1 MKMPHLPSSKN
12 PEVQEERE
20 HLEEAIGKAASTMDA
35 MNDLK
40 MQDPL
45 KEFVK
50 KMTLIM
56 ASNWVFLY
64 AVTFGYYGW
73 DVGEPISYL
82 TGVGVDLLAL
92 LRVFEL

>member
-1 MKMPHLPSSKN
+1 
-12 PEVQEERE
+12 
-20 HLEEAIGKAASTMDA
+20 
-35 MNDLK
+35 
-40 MQDPL
+40 
-45 KEFVK
+45 
-50 KMTLIM
+50 MTLIM
-56 ASNWVFLY
+56 TSNWVFLY